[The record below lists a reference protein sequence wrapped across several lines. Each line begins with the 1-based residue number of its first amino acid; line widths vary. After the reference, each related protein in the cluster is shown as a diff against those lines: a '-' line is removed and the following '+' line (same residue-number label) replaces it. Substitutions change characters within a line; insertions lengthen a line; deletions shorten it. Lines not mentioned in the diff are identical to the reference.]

1 MQPSKALSAYLFASA
16 GALALIAPGV
26 ALAQSAGGGAQ
37 LEEVVVTAQKRV
49 QRLQDV
55 PVSVTALPADTLVAN
70 RITNVRDLDAVVPNL
85 TVRTIVG
92 GSLLPNYTIR
102 GLVSL
107 GSALGSDKGVAVYI
121 DGVYLG
127 SAQGSQFD
135 LADIERIEVLRGPQG
150 TLFGRNSTGGAISI
164 TTPDPKGQFGL
175 REKATVGNYR
185 QFRSSTTLNTPQ
197 FGPFSANATY
207 THSERRGDIRNLG
220 GGTTWDFTPD
230 GIPKKFTSPKYLG
243 GSNID
248 AVAAKVKFEPND
260 KLSMIYRFDWTKEDY
275 TSTGQGVVYE
285 QPLIKSI
292 VAAQPNQALMT
303 PISRT
308 RPDAVNNAGAVPS
321 SSKNFGHALTAVYQ
335 VTDHITVKN
344 IAAYRYMEFFSPSQ
358 DFGAVGGLI
367 NTGAPVFASVLGAAV
382 AASTVGA
389 PLLIQ
394 ATSTS
399 GRDLQWSDELQL
411 NIDTKFATV
420 TSGLLYSEQKN
431 VRAPFGTDT
440 GIGRARSG
448 GFRVYPGYL
457 VPFAGQL
464 AGTGGRGSRV
474 YAFSRA
480 AYAQGEFHLTHQL
493 DVVAGARYTKDTKK
507 GLDYSTV
514 SAAPPIQP
522 PTPLRFEA
530 GKWTYNLG
538 VNYKVTDD
546 ILTYG
551 KYSTGYISG
560 GSLAGLT
567 YNPETAKSWEGGLK
581 ADWLG
586 HTLRTNLSVFDVK
599 YGSLQ
604 GTTSGTNLT
613 PPLPLVTQAIITT
626 GDAKAKGFE
635 FEGTYLPIRQVTLTT
650 GVGYTDFK
658 FTRVSNIAKAGTSE
672 YLVANRPKWTLAL
685 SGQYTS
691 DPIWNDVKL
700 TARVDGNWKSKS
712 NGVATIPLG
721 ALNGGS
727 AVFTPSELAIFKA
740 AQRIDAYWLVNGRVA
755 LTGFRIGGA
764 DATVALWGRNIL
776 NNKSVSYSPSL
787 VTVITANYE
796 AARTFGLDLDVN
808 F

>member
-1 MQPSKALSAYLFASA
+1 MQPSKGLFAYLFTSA
-16 GALALIAPGV
+16 GLLALCAPGV

-55 PVSVTALPADTLVAN
+55 PVSVTALPADTLIAN

-85 TVRTIVG
+85 TIRTIVG

-107 GSALGSDKGVAVYI
+107 GSALGSDKGVAVYV

-127 SAQGSQFD
+127 SAQGSAFD

-150 TLFGRNSTGGAISI
+150 TLFGRNSTGGGISI

-175 REKATVGNYR
+175 RERATVGNYR

-197 FGPFSANATY
+197 FGAFSANGTY

-220 GGTTWDFTPD
+220 AGTVWDFTPA
-230 GIPKKFTSPKYLG
+230 GIPKKYTSPKYLG
-243 GSNID
+243 GSNVD
-248 AVAAKVKFEPND
+248 AVVGKVKFEPND
-260 KLSMIYRFDWTKEDY
+260 KFNMVYRFDWTNEKY
-275 TSTGQGVVYE
+275 SSSGQGVIYE
-285 QPLIKSI
+285 QPLIKAL

-308 RPDAVNNAGAVPS
+308 RPDALNNGGVVPS
-321 SSKNFGHALTAVYQ
+321 TSKNYGHALTAVYQ
-335 VTDHITVKN
+335 ATDNITVKN
-344 IAAYRYMEFFSPSQ
+344 IAAYRYMNFISPWQ

-367 NTGAPVFASVLGAAV
+367 NTGAPAFASVLGAAV

-389 PLLIQ
+389 PVLIQ
-394 ATSTS
+394 STATT

-411 NIDTKFATV
+411 NVDTKFATV
-420 TSGLLYSEQKN
+420 TSGLLYYEQKN
-431 VRAPFGTDT
+431 NRAPFGIES
-440 GIGRARSG
+440 GLGRARSG
-448 GFRVYPGYL
+448 AFKVYPGYL
-457 VPFAGQL
+457 VPYAGQL
-464 AGTGGRGSRV
+464 IGTQGRGSTV

-480 AYAQGEFHLTHQL
+480 AYGQAEIHITPQL
-493 DVVAGARYTKDTKK
+493 DVVGGARYTKDTKK
-507 GLDYSTV
+507 GIDNSIV
-514 SAAPPIQP
+514 SGAGG
-522 PTPLRFEA
+522 TPFPLYYKA

-538 VNYKVTDD
+538 VNYKVADD

-567 YNPETAKSWEGGLK
+567 YNPETAKSLEAGLK

-586 HTLRTNLSVFDVK
+586 HTLRTNLAVFDVK

-604 GTTSGTNLT
+604 QTTSGANLS
-613 PPLPLVTQAIITT
+613 PPQPSVTQAIITA

-635 FEGTYLPIRQVTLTT
+635 FEGTFLPIRQVTLTT

-658 FTRVSNIAKAGTSE
+658 FTKLSAIATAGTSL
-672 YLVANRPKWTLAL
+672 YQVANRPKWTLAL
-685 SGQYTS
+685 SAQYSS

-700 TARVDGNWKSKS
+700 TARIDGNWKSKS
-712 NGVATIPLG
+712 NGVSSIPAISTTFTTAEAAT
-721 ALNGGS
+721 
-727 AVFTPSELAIFKA
+727 FTA
-740 AQRIDAYWLVNGRVA
+740 AQKIDAYWLVNGRVA
-755 LTGFRIGGA
+755 LTGFKVAGA
-764 DATVALWGRNIL
+764 DATVALWGRNL
-776 NNKSVSYSPSL
+776 FNDKSMSYTPSL

-796 AARTFGLDLDVN
+796 SARTFGLDLDID